1 MRVATY
7 SRVSTDDGR
16 QTIENQEI
24 ELERFAAARGWEI
37 VARYS
42 DQASGGKGKKSRPGF
57 HQLLSDANR
66 RKFDVVLV
74 WKLDRFTR
82 EGTHAA
88 LTAIA
93 DLASSGVAFHSYTEP
108 MIQTTGPAGEVMLA
122 IIAAFAKYEHDLIAE
137 RIRAG
142 VARAQAAGIH
152 CGRRANDQAR
162 ATVLRLR
169 DQGLSLNA
177 IAHQS
182 GCHVSTVCRYLK
194 ETKAA

>member
-1 MRVATY
+1 MRVAIYT
-7 SRVSTDDGR
+7 RVSTDDGR
-16 QTIENQEI
+16 QTTENQLA

-37 VARYS
+37 AARYS
-42 DQASGGKGKKSRPGF
+42 DQASGGKGKNGRPQYR
-57 HQLLSDANR
+57 QLFIDANR
-66 RKFDVVLV
+66 RQFDAVLV

-82 EGTHAA
+82 EGTLAA

-93 DLASSGVAFHSYTEP
+93 ELAASGVGFHSYSEP
-108 MIQTTGPAGEVMLA
+108 LMQTTGPAGELILA
-122 IIAAFAKYEHDLIAE
+122 MHSFFAKYEHDLIAE

-142 VARAQAAGIH
+142 ISRAQAAGIH

-162 ATVLRLR
+162 AAVKRLKAE
-169 DQGLSLNA
+169 GLSLTA
-177 IAHQS
+177 IANQT